1 MLVAVPSKSSKR
13 NIFGPQVV
21 LLRFGPSPTQGL
33 VVLYIAPHLQGHPH
47 TQWEHLP
54 GKTTIRS
61 RRHGFCS
68 DILNLPDFFGKQP
81 KIHRFWITSKKKSRE
96 THSKLW
102 IIAPW
107 KFMVFIYIYIYISI
121 SNQPDTKRL
130 QRTVPSTSP
139 PSTSSSGSSA
149 ERTCTAAHSHKR
161 RMKRRL
167 ALQQINAIDAH
178 LSKE

>member
-68 DILNLPDFFGKQP
+68 DILNLPNFFGKQP

-102 IIAPW
+102 IIALENSW
-107 KFMVFIYIYIYISI
+107 FSYIYIY
-121 SNQPDTKRL
+121 
-130 QRTVPSTSP
+130 PS
-139 PSTSSSGSSA
+139 
-149 ERTCTAAHSHKR
+149 
-161 RMKRRL
+161 
-167 ALQQINAIDAH
+167 QINQTQSASNEQFPQLPPRH
-178 LSKE
+178 LILRKLSREDLHRSPKP

>member
-68 DILNLPDFFGKQP
+68 DILNLPNFFGKQP

-107 KFMVFIYIYIYISI
+107 KFMVFIYIYIHL
-121 SNQPDTKRL
+121 K
-130 QRTVPSTSP
+130 STRHKAPPTNSSLNFP

-149 ERTCTAAHSHKR
+149 ERTCTAAQSHKR